1 MILSQN
7 PRAYEYLLAGIAT
20 SRSADEL
27 ARMRQLAHA
36 HYSGAMLRELEA
48 EIELRSRDLANAPPP
63 APPAIAEEEEPPA
76 RGYAT
81 G

>member
-7 PRAYEYLLAGIAT
+7 PRAYEYLLAGIAS
-20 SRSADEL
+20 SRSVDEL

-48 EIELRSRDLANAPPP
+48 EIELRSRDLMNAPPP
-63 APPAIAEEEEPPA
+63 VPPAIAEEEEPPV